1 MDARG
6 SSATP
11 PAGLTVLAVPAQGQ
25 PGLRGTLLARFRAR
39 RGRDRESGVAFLIT
53 IASLSLLIALVSQF
67 TYGTTVDSA
76 QAANARDEVRAHYLA
91 RSALSLS
98 RLLIKIQLRFVEPI
112 MQTAQKMLADQTGQD
127 LGISLR
133 VTDYATPLLGFF
145 AGSKMETALLS
156 GLIGIDTAEATGLG
170 IPTGHMDAEI
180 TNEDGKIDINCGGGP
195 APVRAR
201 QIMVFRLLQA
211 LMASPRYNWLFEQR
225 NAEGQFVD
233 RVDLA
238 RALIDWADGDEQAFA
253 VDANAAGPEDYR
265 YDQRDDPYQAHNNYY
280 DTVEETNLVRGM
292 EPDYAEAFASNLTV
306 YASDQT
312 QNCKVNLAS
321 VKGDCTPLIV
331 GLVRAALFPDPSKPP
346 ADLSILDDNRV
357 YPLASILCE
366 RSQAVGFD
374 SLDTV
379 VGVLSNPAGSI
390 ARDDPRYQLMQ
401 NLTGI
406 TITKAQLS
414 QVAYVGPP
422 RVYRVVATGESGKVK
437 KRIIVILDSARY
449 LDNPVTTNP
458 EGERAAGV
466 IQYWREE

>member
-1 MDARG
+1 MNAHRQVF
-6 SSATP
+6 P
-11 PAGLTVLAVPAQGQ
+11 F
-25 PGLRGTLLARFRAR
+25 RTLVARFRAR
-39 RGRDRESGVAFLIT
+39 RERDRQSGVAFLIT
-53 IASLSLLIALVSQF
+53 ISSLSLLIALVAQF
-67 TYGTTVDSA
+67 TYGTTVDAA
-76 QAANARDEVRAHYLA
+76 QAVNARDEVRAHYLA

-112 MQTAQKMLADQTGQD
+112 MQTAQQMLSKQMDGQD

-156 GLIGIDTAEATGLG
+156 GLIGIDTTGATGLG

-195 APVRAR
+195 VPERPK

-238 RALIDWADGDEQAFA
+238 RAIIDWADADEQAFA

-292 EPDYAEAFASNLTV
+292 DPDYAEAFASNFTV
-306 YASDQT
+306 YASDPK
-312 QNCKVNLAS
+312 QNCRVNLAS
-321 VKGDCTPLIV
+321 VKGDCTPLVV

-346 ADLSILDDNRV
+346 LDLSILDDNRL

-366 RSQAVGFD
+366 RGQTVGFD
-374 SLDTV
+374 SLKTLI
-379 VGVLSNPAGSI
+379 GVLTNPANSI
-390 ARDDPRYQLMQ
+390 SRDDPRFQLMQ

-406 TITKAQLS
+406 TITEAQLS

-437 KRIIVILDSARY
+437 KRIIVILDSQGF
-449 LDNPVTTNP
+449 LSNPVTNNP
-458 EGERAAGV
+458 AGEQAAGV

>member
-253 VDANAAGPEDYR
+253 VDANAAWP
-265 YDQRDDPYQAHNNYY
+265 
-280 DTVEETNLVRGM
+280 
-292 EPDYAEAFASNLTV
+292 
-306 YASDQT
+306 
-312 QNCKVNLAS
+312 
-321 VKGDCTPLIV
+321 
-331 GLVRAALFPDPSKPP
+331 
-346 ADLSILDDNRV
+346 
-357 YPLASILCE
+357 
-366 RSQAVGFD
+366 
-374 SLDTV
+374 
-379 VGVLSNPAGSI
+379 
-390 ARDDPRYQLMQ
+390 
-401 NLTGI
+401 
-406 TITKAQLS
+406 
-414 QVAYVGPP
+414 
-422 RVYRVVATGESGKVK
+422 
-437 KRIIVILDSARY
+437 
-449 LDNPVTTNP
+449 
-458 EGERAAGV
+458 
-466 IQYWREE
+466 

>member
-1 MDARG
+1 MDAHRPVTCTV
-6 SSATP
+6 A
-11 PAGLTVLAVPAQGQ
+11 PA
-25 PGLRGTLLARFRAR
+25 GLRGTLVARFHAR
-39 RGRDRESGVAFLIT
+39 RERDRQSGVAFLIT

-67 TYGTTVDSA
+67 TYGTTVDAA

-91 RSALSLS
+91 RSAVALS

-112 MQTAQKMLADQTGQD
+112 MQAAQKMLADQAGQD

-133 VTDYATPLLGFF
+133 VTDYVTPLLGFF

-156 GLIGIDTAEATGLG
+156 GLIGIDTNEATGLG

-180 TNEDGKIDINCGGGP
+180 TNEDGKIDINCGGGVTP
-195 APVRAR
+195 DRSK
-201 QIMVFRLLQA
+201 QITVFRLLQA

-238 RALIDWADGDEQAFA
+238 RALIDWADADEQAFA
-253 VDANAAGPEDYR
+253 VDANSSGPEDYR
-265 YDQRDDPYQAHNNYY
+265 YDQREDPYQAHNDRY
-280 DTVEETNLVRGM
+280 DTVDETNLVRGM
-292 EPDYAEAFASNLTV
+292 DPDYAEAFASNLTV
-306 YASDQT
+306 YASNPD
-312 QNCKVNLAS
+312 CKVNLAS

-331 GLVRAALFPDPSKPP
+331 GLVRAAVFPDPNKPLSDP
-346 ADLSILDDNRV
+346 SILDDNRL

-366 RSQAVGFD
+366 RGQAVGFD
-374 SLDTV
+374 SLDALI
-379 VGVLSNPAGSI
+379 GVLSNPAASI

-401 NLTGI
+401 TLTGI
-406 TITKAQLS
+406 TITKKQLE
-414 QVAYVGPP
+414 QVAYVGAP

-437 KRIIVILDSARY
+437 KRIIVILDSARQ
-449 LDNPVTTNP
+449 LANPVTINP
-458 EGERAAGV
+458 EGERASGV